1 MRQIFLRDIV
11 TQHAGA
17 TFGSRY
23 FRRHGPNSSAAVTEY
38 RIFGTTRAQ
47 LGFLLMH
54 LPTQAIA
61 GIRFAVADVPRAI
74 RAVTRLAALG
84 EPTHVHLL
92 NAYSVALADSDAKLK
107 ELLNDDSA
115 LCFPDGKPVT
125 WVSSALRQ
133 VPRLGQVRGPSVFS
147 TTLKTASPE
156 VRHYLLG
163 GEPETLH
170 RLLQRIES
178 QAARP
183 VVVGY
188 ESPPFREM
196 TVDEQRAQDRRIIDS
211 GANLVW
217 VGLGTPKQDFEAQR
231 ITQQCGVTTVA
242 VGAAFDFYA
251 GTVREAPRVLQRMG
265 LEWLFRLATEPRR
278 LWRRYTLGSARF
290 IVASMKAQTKS

>member
-1 MRQIFLRDIV
+1 MRGPFQEHLTRQPRPPSNTGFS
-11 TQHAGA
+11 A
-17 TFGSRY
+17 TVSI
-23 FRRHGPNSSAAVTEY
+23 SAFSVIART
-38 RIFGTTRAQ
+38 Q
-47 LGFLLMH
+47 LGFLVMH

-74 RAVTRLAALG
+74 HAVTRLAAFG
-84 EPTHVHLL
+84 EPAHVHLL
-92 NAYSVALADSDAKLK
+92 NAYSVALADSDATLK
-107 ELLNDDSA
+107 ELLNDDRA

-133 VPRLGQVRGPSVFS
+133 VPRLRQVRGPSVFS
-147 TTLKTASPE
+147 ATLETASPE

-163 GEPETLH
+163 GKPETLH
-170 RLLQRIES
+170 RLLQRIKS
-178 QAARP
+178 QAAGP
-183 VVVGY
+183 VIVGY

-196 TVDEQRAQDRRIIDS
+196 SVDEQQAQDQRILDS

-231 ITQQCGVTTVA
+231 IAQRCGVTTIA

-251 GTVREAPRVLQRMG
+251 KTIPEAPRVLQMMG

-290 IVASMKAQTKS
+290 IVASMKAQTKP